1 MNRRL
6 MAFWKYDLFPYVVAG
21 EIDGFDSN
29 GSAIWKGT
37 GHCVH
42 RQSII
47 AIVPYKDG
55 LRYQKK
61 LEYWKKYYKE
71 QTEKTKNSCIEAMVV
86 DIPVLKNTLFS

>member
-1 MNRRL
+1 

-21 EIDGFDSN
+21 EIDGFDSS

-37 GHCVH
+37 GYSIH

-61 LEYWKKYYKE
+61 LEHWKEKYKKDI
-71 QTEKTKNSCIEAMVV
+71 EKVKRNCIEAMVV
-86 DIPVLKNTLFS
+86 DIPVLKNHLS

>member
-1 MNRRL
+1 

-37 GHCVH
+37 GY
-42 RQSII
+42 SIGKDIII
-47 AIVPYKDG
+47 ATVPYKDG

-61 LEYWKKYYKE
+61 LEYWKKAYEE
-71 QTEKTKNSCIEAMVV
+71 QIKKTKKECVEAMVV
-86 DIPVLKNTLFS
+86 DIPILKNTLFS